1 MNASSAGRLALL
13 LVLMVL
19 AGCEKHR
26 LDEQVQELC
35 AKDGGVKI
43 YETVRLPKEVFTEH
57 GDLKFYRATQGE
69 NALGPDY
76 VFVSEITE
84 IKSGNPDLKRIA
96 FRIVRRSDGITL
108 GESVSYARGGGD
120 MPGPW
125 HGSSF
130 KCPDNEVGEGVL
142 MRGVFRPQS

>member
-1 MNASSAGRLALL
+1 VIGTPVFRIGLL
-13 LVLMVL
+13 LLLLLL

-26 LDEQVQELC
+26 LDEQVKELC
-35 AKDGGVKI
+35 AKDGGVKV
-43 YETVRLPKEVFTEH
+43 YETVTLPKDVFTEY

-69 NALGPDY
+69 NALGPEY
-76 VFVSEITE
+76 VFVTEVTE
-84 IKSGNPDLKRIA
+84 IKSGNPELKRIA
-96 FRIVRRSDGITL
+96 FRIVRRSDRVTL

-125 HGSSF
+125 HSSTF
-130 KCPDNEVGEGVL
+130 QCPDKDVGEGFL